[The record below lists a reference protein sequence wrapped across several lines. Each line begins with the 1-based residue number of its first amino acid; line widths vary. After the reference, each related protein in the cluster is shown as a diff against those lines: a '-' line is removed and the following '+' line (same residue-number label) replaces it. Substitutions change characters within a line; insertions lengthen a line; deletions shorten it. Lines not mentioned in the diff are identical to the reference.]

1 MVVTMSNV
9 KTYAVINEQTNI
21 VENVILWDGESPWQP
36 PAGTYV
42 QSLEGTEAG
51 IGWKFEN
58 ETFVDVRPTDE
69 LRAQV
74 EA

>member
-1 MVVTMSNV
+1 MINV

-21 VENVILWDGESPWQP
+21 VENVILWDGEPPWQP

>member
-1 MVVTMSNV
+1 MSNV

-21 VENVILWDGESPWQP
+21 VENVILWDGESSWQP

-42 QSLEGTEAG
+42 QSLEGCEAG

-58 ETFVDVRPTDE
+58 GAFVDVRPT
-69 LRAQV
+69 L